1 MAVKLSVREN
11 AIERQLRERVEAL
24 GGECIKVTVIGRRG
38 FFDRLVV
45 LPGGRVIFV
54 EVKRPRGGRTTTHQM
69 LWHSRFDLL
78 GLAIAVVKNSADI
91 DALLKN

>member
-1 MAVKLSVREN
+1 MVVKLFVKENVVERE
-11 AIERQLRERVEAL
+11 LRERVEAL
-24 GGECIKVTVIGRRG
+24 GGECIKVTVLGRRG

-54 EVKRPRGGRTTTHQM
+54 EVKRPRRSRTTTHQM
-69 LWHSRFDLL
+69 LWHARFDLL

-91 DALLKN
+91 DRILQN